1 MTAEQ
6 AAVNRALLTKL
17 SKQANQRLVRLER
30 AKAEKKEGFLTGAL
44 NYAHRA
50 LGQVGRKRFEEHN
63 KNLTDKQVSA
73 ALRRV
78 SRFLNMPESTIFGQK
93 VTMKALEK
101 YNEARGAKGGPGVL
115 EGKKTKSKL
124 AKKKEKREA
133 GKLPAPDGQKGREA
147 EGAYA
152 GPGVLGAKQ
161 KKPVPETEMEK
172 RRKAGDSINYERYK
186 QLTYRALQMGISK
199 TFSYTTIKQSIET
212 GVKNGFSDDDIMAKV
227 AKMSEDDDLTRQELL
242 DAFGDEA
249 AAAAEEAEAEQ
260 QFSEE
265 DLERWKKGAA
275 RRLKTDKVRRSR
287 KSQPPRRK

>member
-6 AAVNRALLTKL
+6 AAANRALLTRL

-30 AKAEKKEGFLTGAL
+30 AKAEKKEGFLTGAM

-63 KNLTDKQVSA
+63 KNLSDKQVSA

-78 SRFLNMPESTIFGQK
+78 SRFLNMPESTLFGQK

-115 EGKKTKSKL
+115 ESKKTKSKL

-147 EGAYA
+147 DGAYA

-161 KKPVPETEMEK
+161 KNPVPKTEMEK
-172 RRKAGDSINYERYK
+172 RRKNINYERYK
-186 QLTYRALQMGISK
+186 QLTYRALQTGISK
-199 TFSYTTIKQSIET
+199 TFTYETIKRSIMT
-212 GVKNGFSDDDIMAKV
+212 GVQNGFSDEDIMDKV
-227 AKMSEDDDLTRQELL
+227 VRMSEDDDLTRQKLL

-260 QFSEE
+260 QFSKE
-265 DLERWKKGAA
+265 DLERWKISAA
-275 RRLKTDKVRRSR
+275 RRRKTDKVRRSR